1 MDGWIIFI
9 GLLIGI
15 PVLVFGVMRY
25 RLNRAL
31 AQAFPPAYL
40 KIIRKH
46 IPAYVYMPTPLQM
59 QLKHHIK
66 QFLHQKTF
74 VGCAGL
80 IVTDEMRIVIAA
92 KACLLL
98 LNRPSTVYE
107 KLTQILI
114 YPSAFL
120 VPQKQ
125 HDANGLVSETT
136 DVLAG
141 QSWSDGRV
149 ILAWDEVL
157 KNRQQMEEG
166 HDVILHE
173 FAHQLDSEDGVH
185 DGTPVLGLRSAY
197 AVWSKVMQMEFESLR
212 ISAQQGELTL
222 IDPYGAQN
230 PAEFFAV
237 VTEAFYMRSEALAH
251 YHPALFQL
259 LKNYYKVDPRE
270 WCKV

>member
-1 MDGWIIFI
+1 MEGWFI
-9 GLLIGI
+9 LIALLFGLPL
-15 PVLVFGVMRY
+15 LVFLIMRY
-25 RLNRAL
+25 RLRRAL

-46 IPAYVYMPTPLQM
+46 IPAYVHMPTALQM

-66 QFLHQKTF
+66 QFLHQKNF

-80 IVTDEMRIVIAA
+80 IVSDEMRIVIAA

-98 LNRPSTVYE
+98 LNRPSAVYG
-107 KLTQILI
+107 KLTHILI

-125 HDANGLVSETT
+125 HDSNGLIIEHT
-136 DVLAG
+136 DTLAG
-141 QSWSDGRV
+141 QSWGDGRV
-149 ILAWDEVL
+149 LLAWDEIL
-157 KNRQQMEEG
+157 KNRHQIEEG
-166 HDVILHE
+166 HDVVLHE

-185 DGTPVLGLRSAY
+185 DGTPVLGQRAAY
-197 AVWSKVMQMEFESLR
+197 AEWKLIMQNEFDYLR
-212 ISAQQGELTL
+212 HSAEHGEATL

-237 VTEAFYMRSEALAH
+237 VTEAFFMRSTELAQF
-251 YHPALFQL
+251 HPALYQQL
-259 LKNYYKVDPRE
+259 HKYYRVDPRE
-270 WCKV
+270 WLKL